1 MSAERNHTHLTEQVT
16 TLGSAERSLRSASPP
31 VRFVQPPYKLNA
43 IGKPYSANY
52 SPNYRMNHRPS
63 YGHLRAPYP
72 TTMRFVGDPPN
83 YDPNLRCFRGD
94 QWWTQLQ
101 TQRRKQQPK
110 SEENAAATLSWKEN
124 ARKAEFTKRAPS
136 GGRYILSPFL
146 HCWNVDY
153 CEKKSKKRQQL
164 GFACTLDEA
173 KAIAEA
179 DNKNGTRS

>member
-1 MSAERNHTHLTEQVT
+1 
-16 TLGSAERSLRSASPP
+16 
-31 VRFVQPPYKLNA
+31 
-43 IGKPYSANY
+43 
-52 SPNYRMNHRPS
+52 
-63 YGHLRAPYP
+63 
-72 TTMRFVGDPPN
+72 MRFVGDHPN

-101 TQRRKQQPK
+101 TRREQQAK
-110 SEENAAATLSWKEN
+110 SKKNAAAALSWKEN

-153 CEKKSKKRQQL
+153 CEKKSNKRQQL
-164 GFACTLDEA
+164 GFAYTFDEA

-179 DNKNGTRS
+179 DSARLAKGNTYEPAAS